1 MNRSFQ
7 GDLYSYRTLDAL
19 IADKNKVF
27 YNTVSNISNQ
37 LHLPSR
43 WEIEYKI
50 QEEDIISFDLIF
62 IKSVRVRKKDGDYDY
77 TPHFPRINLS
87 FFNKEDQQI
96 LAIENIPSIRNPDK
110 LYQPIES
117 VINLILRKNHLICRI
132 SPIYENRE
140 VSELL
145 NFYEKNIQS
154 IEFELITPNMASI
167 SRGVQDDIKE
177 LAKSL
182 NGVKTIID
190 VKADSESSIN
200 TKSEHLWNLISY
212 IRQGGGKLAI
222 RVKNSKKKIQL
233 LTKTKEVK
241 LDFENIRK
249 EPTFNSSL
257 IESFKD
263 E

>member
-1 MNRSFQ
+1 M
-7 GDLYSYRTLDAL
+7 
-19 IADKNKVF
+19 K
-27 YNTVSNISNQ
+27 
-37 LHLPSR
+37 
-43 WEIEYKI
+43 
-50 QEEDIISFDLIF
+50 
-62 IKSVRVRKKDGDYDY
+62 
-77 TPHFPRINLS
+77 
-87 FFNKEDQQI
+87 
-96 LAIENIPSIRNPDK
+96 
-110 LYQPIES
+110 
-117 VINLILRKNHLICRI
+117 
-132 SPIYENRE
+132 
-140 VSELL
+140 
-145 NFYEKNIQS
+145 KNIQS